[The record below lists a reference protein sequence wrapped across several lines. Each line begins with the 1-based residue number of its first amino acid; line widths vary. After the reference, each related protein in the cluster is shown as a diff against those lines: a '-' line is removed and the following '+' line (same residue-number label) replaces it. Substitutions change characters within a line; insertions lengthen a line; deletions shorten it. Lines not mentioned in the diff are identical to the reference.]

1 MSEWVSFQ
9 EFAEKFPN
17 TASVIMGRY
26 RMSDTRF
33 VQAMPLR
40 NGFVCIAA
48 PCLGG
53 IDPPCK
59 GMIIDLTNVSCVLSI
74 QRYGDDGMSLVMDE
88 IEKYTIGLRFNG
100 GE

>member
-1 MSEWVSFQ
+1 MSEWVSFPVTI
-9 EFAEKFPN
+9 KLPS

-26 RMSDTRF
+26 RISDTRF
-33 VQAMPLR
+33 VQAMHLR

-48 PCLGG
+48 PCVGG

-74 QRYGDDGMSLVMDE
+74 QRYGDDGMNLVMDE